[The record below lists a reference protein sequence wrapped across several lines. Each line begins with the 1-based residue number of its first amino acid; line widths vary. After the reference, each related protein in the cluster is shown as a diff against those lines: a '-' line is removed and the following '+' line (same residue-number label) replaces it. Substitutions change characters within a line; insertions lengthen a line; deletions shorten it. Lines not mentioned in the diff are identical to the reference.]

1 MLPGVGETIRYME
14 RITFDTTKYQQPN
27 TSSIESSGNNTNITN
42 SIELPQEIDSLIT
55 GSDYW
60 QQAKR
65 NRYKKLI
72 REGHLRTLLQ
82 LAQMA
87 RTKNVPAHWFA
98 TACSKVKWEH
108 TLEYLAQL
116 AQVQQAAVRAAEKLG
131 SAVTN
136 FIYQQIW
143 QGVNVERWADLAA
156 EIGRHKAKYFVW
168 LCKREGGAPTQGGR
182 AEQVCSNRYKI
193 GYSVNQLS

>member
-1 MLPGVGETIRYME
+1 MLPGVGETICYME
-14 RITFDTTKYQQPN
+14 RIIFDTTKYQQPN
-27 TSSIESSGNNTNITN
+27 TS

-60 QQAKR
+60 QLAKR

-72 REGHLRTLLQ
+72 REGHLSKLLQ

-98 TACSKVKWEH
+98 TACSKVKWER

-116 AQVQQAAVRAAEKLG
+116 AKVQQAAVRAAEKLG
-131 SAVTN
+131 TAVTN
-136 FIYQQIW
+136 FLYQQIW
-143 QGVNVERWADLAA
+143 RGVNVERWAAEAA
-156 EIGRHKAKYFVW
+156 EVGRHKARYFVW
-168 LCKREGGAPTQGGR
+168 LCKRDGGNGDRQPVGPTLTDQP
-182 AEQVCSNRYKI
+182 CT
-193 GYSVNQLS
+193 

>member
-1 MLPGVGETIRYME
+1 ME

-27 TSSIESSGNNTNITN
+27 TSSIESSGNNTNTIS
-42 SIELPQEIDSLIT
+42 SIELPQEINSLIT

-60 QQAKR
+60 QLAKR

-72 REGHLRTLLQ
+72 REGYLRTLMQ

-87 RTKNVPAHWFA
+87 RTKHVPAHWFA
-98 TACSKVKWEH
+98 TACSTVKWER

-116 AQVQQAAVRAAEKLG
+116 AQVQQAAIRAAEKLG
-131 SAVTN
+131 TAVTN

-143 QGVNVERWADLAA
+143 RGINVERWAAEAA
-156 EIGRHKAKYFVW
+156 EVGRHKAKYFVW
-168 LCKREGGAPTQGGR
+168 LCKREGRGEGRHPARPVALCGA
-182 AEQVCSNRYKI
+182 
-193 GYSVNQLS
+193 

>member
-1 MLPGVGETIRYME
+1 MLPGVGETICYME

-27 TSSIESSGNNTNITN
+27 TSSIESSGINIITTS

-60 QQAKR
+60 QLAKR

-72 REGHLRTLLQ
+72 REGHVSKLLQ

-98 TACSKVKWEH
+98 KAASKVEWER
-108 TLEYLAQL
+108 TLAYLAQL
-116 AQVQQAAVRAAEKLG
+116 AKVQQAAVRAAEKLG
-131 SAVTN
+131 TAVTN

-143 QGVNVERWADLAA
+143 RGVNVERWAAEAA
-156 EIGRHKAKYFVW
+156 EVGRHKARYFVW
-168 LCKREGGAPTQGGR
+168 LCQREGGPSGQG
-182 AEQVCSNRYKI
+182 ASSAV
-193 GYSVNQLS
+193 